1 MNISKFFHKLRF
13 IPNIEIVVALLP
25 EMLGFTDQSPRYS
38 LLQRLDRVGE
48 IVLLRFAEQQVN
60 VFGHD
65 YITVDAKFESEAHTL
80 ERTPRKLAWASR
92 CRERETTMVTAE
104 GDEVSLPGR
113 VKSF

>member
-80 ERTPRKLAWASR
+80 ERSLENLFGDGR
-92 CRERETTMVTAE
+92 RERETTMVTAE